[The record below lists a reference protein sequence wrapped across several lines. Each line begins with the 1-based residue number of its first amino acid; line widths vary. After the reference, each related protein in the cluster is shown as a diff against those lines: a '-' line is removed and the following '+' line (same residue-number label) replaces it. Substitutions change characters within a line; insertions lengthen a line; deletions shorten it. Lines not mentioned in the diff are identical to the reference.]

1 MLCGT
6 ALYDVPITVILH
18 TFLQQVE
25 ADRIRKALPFEM
37 ITMGGNRGEPLPSL
51 IDHIDLSDDE

>member
-1 MLCGT
+1 MKLICIVNT
-6 ALYDVPITVILH
+6 SL
-18 TFLQQVE
+18 LQLE

-37 ITMGGNRGEPLPSL
+37 ITMGGNRGDPPASL